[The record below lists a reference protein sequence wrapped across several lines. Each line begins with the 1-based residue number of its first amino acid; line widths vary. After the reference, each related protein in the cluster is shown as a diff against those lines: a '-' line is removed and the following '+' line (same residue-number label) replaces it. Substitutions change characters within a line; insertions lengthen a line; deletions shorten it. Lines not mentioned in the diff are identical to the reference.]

1 MPISDG
7 PWFASEPHP
16 QTNACVITN
25 PQGRVIAAMVP
36 NRADAE
42 FIAKARD
49 NTLWNQLVVLWNKPA
64 VLALLD
70 DQELVTFQKLMIGE

>member
-1 MPISDG
+1 
-7 PWFASEPHP
+7 
-16 QTNACVITN
+16 
-25 PQGRVIAAMVP
+25 VIAAMVP